1 MYSFRLPDT
10 SSQVKAASF
19 LSPLSGSPPRGTLPA
34 AQGLRRVLR
43 RVLRGPTLQPSHA
56 LPHPSPRCLPRMH
69 HARTACVQKGHLPVK
84 FSPCHD
90 FRIFV
95 FVWLRRQR
103 KRLFPHIR
111 QRLQIRGKKRSER
124 LCAAREGGRAGAE
137 PARGAGPALLGSEP
151 RPPCVAGLSPAP
163 DPVISGRDKAGPR
176 HRAPAVPGSGSVGT
190 ASRARLPG
198 TRQRRLLQTVCNNL
212 RASATEGQL
221 WVGRAETGRG
231 RGAPECCVRALGWA
245 GLSAPRACAQAAT
258 LHSRHS
264 SGLI

>member
-1 MYSFRLPDT
+1 
-10 SSQVKAASF
+10 
-19 LSPLSGSPPRGTLPA
+19 
-34 AQGLRRVLR
+34 
-43 RVLRGPTLQPSHA
+43 
-56 LPHPSPRCLPRMH
+56 MH

-176 HRAPAVPGSGSVGT
+176 HRAPAVPGTAALWLSGDSKPCKAAGHPPT
-190 ASRARLPG
+190 SASSDC
-198 TRQRRLLQTVCNNL
+198 LQQPESL
-212 RASATEGQL
+212 GH
-221 WVGRAETGRG
+221 RG
-231 RGAPECCVRALGWA
+231 PALG
-245 GLSAPRACAQAAT
+245 GACGNW
-258 LHSRHS
+258 
-264 SGLI
+264 SG